1 MSDQMMLLIGLG
13 GVFLGVVLLLATIGV
28 ITSER
33 QAVGRSLAAV
43 EAIQTAPKALRSELD
58 QPFRHR
64 VVVPVMGRLS
74 GIGRTLSPDGQSERI
89 KRRLDLAGNPPQW
102 TADRVFAF
110 KMLGLLFGLI
120 GGIGLS
126 LAFGAGALLGLGLT
140 LLLMAAGF
148 YTADIVLLQISQT
161 RQQRIQ
167 SDLPDALDL
176 LSISVE
182 AGLGFDAALAQL
194 ARNTTGP
201 LADEFF
207 RVLQEMQIGTGR
219 SDAMRGL
226 GDRTTVPELRGFVT
240 AMVQADAFGVPV
252 ANVLRVQAADMRVKR
267 SQRAEEKAQKVPVKI
282 LFPLI
287 FCILPALFIVVI
299 GPAAITIFR
308 NVVQGQSVA
317 GAARRRRRQ
326 PEPRSRA
333 VRSRRRRRR
342 PAPGGARRLARRG
355 YRPTGT
361 GRGRCRASSG
371 GARHRQRDDRTS
383 PGDTDARRGRGCP
396 RMGPHRPCRQPC
408 VGAALTGDG
417 RLAPRRGA
425 RPHLGLRRTA
435 ARSEPR
441 RTRGGS
447 RSGATHRG

>member
-13 GVFLGVVLLLATIGV
+13 GIFLGVLLLLATIGV

-43 EAIQTAPKALRSELD
+43 QAIQTAPKAMRSELD

-64 VVVPVMGRLS
+64 VFIPAMARLS
-74 GIGRTLSPDGQSERI
+74 GVGRTLSPDSQSERI
-89 KRRLDLAGNPPQW
+89 KRRLDLAGNPPNW
-102 TADRVFAF
+102 TVDRIFAL
-110 KMLGLLFGLI
+110 KMLGLLLGLM

-126 LAFGAGALLGLGLT
+126 LAFGVGALAGLGLT
-140 LLLMAAGF
+140 LVLLAIGF
-148 YTADIVLLQISQT
+148 YAGDIVLLQISQT
-161 RQQRIQ
+161 RQERIQ
-167 SDLPDALDL
+167 RDLPDALDL

-308 NVVQGQSVA
+308 NVVQGQ
-317 GAARRRRRQ
+317 
-326 PEPRSRA
+326 
-333 VRSRRRRRR
+333 
-342 PAPGGARRLARRG
+342 
-355 YRPTGT
+355 
-361 GRGRCRASSG
+361 
-371 GARHRQRDDRTS
+371 
-383 PGDTDARRGRGCP
+383 
-396 RMGPHRPCRQPC
+396 
-408 VGAALTGDG
+408 
-417 RLAPRRGA
+417 
-425 RPHLGLRRTA
+425 
-435 ARSEPR
+435 
-441 RTRGGS
+441 
-447 RSGATHRG
+447 